1 MNHLVRAAVPD
12 DADAI
17 RALIDAEGWN
27 RGLRDVDTFTAADP
41 EAFLVAEA
49 DGRVV
54 GTVLASRWSEG
65 FGWIGL
71 YLVDPAYRGRGIGID
86 LFGRALARLEPGR
99 VGLDGDASQQ
109 ANYRRSGFRDVHGI
123 TRWRGLASAW
133 RRPVTDPTLALAD
146 PRELAFDAL
155 VAMDARSAGAP
166 RPALLRAWLD
176 QPEARLAAA
185 TRADDL
191 VGFATARPARHGWK
205 VAPVLAADPSAAELL
220 IGSVVHDLPEDTTCW
235 LDVPHPNLPADT
247 LMRAHGLVGTPTSG
261 RMVRGRSGPDPDVA
275 TLFAILAHE
284 VG

>member
-1 MNHLVRAAVPD
+1 VTHVVLGLEPGH
-12 DADAI
+12 ADAI
-17 RALIDAEGWN
+17 RSLIDAQGWN
-27 RGLRDVDTFTAADP
+27 PGLRDVETFTAADP
-41 EAFLVAEA
+41 EAFLVAQA

-65 FGWIGL
+65 YGWIGL

-86 LFGRALARLEPGR
+86 LFGRALARLEPGTI
-99 VGLDGDASQQ
+99 GLDGDASQQ

-133 RRPVTDPTLALAD
+133 RRPVADPTLALAD

-155 VAMDARSAGAP
+155 VALDARSAGAP

-176 QPEARLAAA
+176 QPEAHLAAA

-191 VGFATARPARHGWK
+191 VGFAAARPARHGWK
-205 VAPVLAADPSAAELL
+205 AGPVLAPDPAAAELL
-220 IGSVVHDLPEDTTCW
+220 IGSVVHDLPADTTCW
-235 LDVPHPNLPADT
+235 FDVPHPNLPADT

-261 RMVRGRSGPDPDVA
+261 RMVRGRSGPTPDVS

>member
-1 MNHLVRAAVPD
+1 VTHAVRGAGPD

-17 RALIDAEGWN
+17 RGLIDAEGWN
-27 RGLRDVDTFTAADP
+27 GGLRDVDTFAAADP

-71 YLVDPAYRGRGIGID
+71 YLVDPAHRGRGIGID
-86 LFGRALARLEPGR
+86 LFGRALARLEPGT

-133 RRPVTDPTLALAD
+133 RRRPADPTLALAD

-155 VAMDARSAGAP
+155 VAMDARTAGAR

-191 VGFATARPARHGWK
+191 VGFAAARPARHGWK
-205 VAPVLAADPSAAELL
+205 VAPVLAADPAAAELL
-220 IGSVVHDLPEDTTCW
+220 IGSVVYDLPDDTTCW
-235 LDVPHPNLPADT
+235 LDAPHPNLPAN
-247 LMRAHGLVGTPTSG
+247 S
-261 RMVRGRSGPDPDVA
+261 A
-275 TLFAILAHE
+275 TGMSSITVIPVSAR
-284 VG
+284 